1 MLETLRLDDKSVIIT
16 GAGRG
21 LGKAMARALAQA
33 GAKVV
38 CAARTHEQ
46 IDETVEEIRSA
57 GGTAFPVVT
66 DVSDSAQI
74 DALVGACLA
83 EYGKLDV
90 MVANAGAGTNHDD
103 FWEYSDEEFDRALAI
118 NLSSAFYCGRVA
130 ARTMIDRGSGGVIV
144 NVSSISSV
152 RGTGIFAYPTA
163 KGGIDAMT
171 ISQAAILGRHGIRVN
186 AIVPGP
192 FPQPPPPDDREARE
206 AEERRT
212 EGWRLP
218 VGRVGENW
226 ELGPLAVYLASEA
239 SSYVTGASFVID
251 GGVLAGGIA
260 GGIAPAG
267 FAPERPIS
275 REQRTRS

>member
-1 MLETLRLDDKSVIIT
+1 VLETLRLEGKSVVIT

-38 CAARTHEQ
+38 CAARTREQ
-46 IDETVEEIRSA
+46 IDETVEEIRSE

-66 DVSDSAQI
+66 DVTDSAQV

-103 FWEYSDEEFDRALAI
+103 FWEYTDEEFDRALAI

-171 ISQAAILGRHGIRVN
+171 ISQATILGRHGIRVN
-186 AIVPGP
+186 AIMPGR
-192 FPQPPPPDDREARE
+192 FPQLPPQNDREA
-206 AEERRT
+206 AERIT
-212 EGWRLP
+212 EGQRLP
-218 VGRVGENW
+218 VGRVGECW

-251 GGVLAGGIA
+251 GGALAGGIA
-260 GGIAPAG
+260 PVD
-267 FAPERPIS
+267 FSPERPIS
-275 REQRTRS
+275 RDQRTRS